1 MEDSVFTKIIKGEIP
16 SAKIYEDDVVLAFL
30 TIQPFSEGHTL
41 VVPKKQVD
49 QLWDLDDD
57 TYAHLMV
64 SAKEIGAHLREATGS
79 VRVGMVVKGFEVPH
93 VHVHLIPM
101 RAGEHTN
108 LDPTEDAPMAD
119 FASLTA
125 LAEELRLT

>member
-1 MEDSVFTKIIKGEIP
+1 MEDSVFTKIIKSEIP

-49 QLWDLDDD
+49 QIWDLDDD

-64 SAKEIGAHLREATGS
+64 SAQEIGRHLREVTGS

-93 VHVHLIPM
+93 VHVHLVPM
-101 RAGEHTN
+101 RAGEHTD
-108 LDPTEDAPMAD
+108 LDPEDPPTAD

>member
-49 QLWDLDDD
+49 QIWDLDDD

-64 SAKEIGAHLREATGS
+64 SAQEIGRHLREVTGS
-79 VRVGMVVKGFEVPH
+79 VRVGMVVKGIEVPH
-93 VHVHLIPM
+93 VHVHLVPM
-101 RAGEHTN
+101 RADEHTN
-108 LDPTEDAPMAD
+108 LDPQDPPMAD

>member
-1 MEDSVFTKIIKGEIP
+1 MEDSIFTKIIKGEIP
-16 SAKIYEDDVVLAFL
+16 AAKIYEDDIVLAFL

-64 SAKEIGAHLREATGS
+64 SAQEIALHLRDVTGS

-93 VHVHLIPM
+93 VHVHLVPM
-101 RAGEHTN
+101 RADEHTN
-108 LDPTEDAPMAD
+108 LDQDDAPMAD
-119 FASLTA
+119 FGDLTT
-125 LAEELRLT
+125 LAEKLRLT